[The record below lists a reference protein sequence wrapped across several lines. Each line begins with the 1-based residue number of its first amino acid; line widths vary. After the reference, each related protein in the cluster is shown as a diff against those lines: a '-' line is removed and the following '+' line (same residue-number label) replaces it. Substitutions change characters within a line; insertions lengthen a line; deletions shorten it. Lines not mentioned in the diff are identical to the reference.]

1 MRHGF
6 VLAAL
11 LLPLAGCYLPP
22 QPAPSYGYGAPGYA
36 PQGYGQPG
44 YPPPGYP
51 PPGYD
56 TQIYP
61 GYSYNDGAPT
71 LLVEGAAVPLIVV
84 GGELGYYDAHHYWHR
99 APDPVA
105 HNLAQRY
112 PGGAAYRPGG
122 GGYPPPRP
130 PGGGYPPPRPPD
142 GGYPHPVPTAGA
154 EPYHGQPQQ
163 YRPPPARP
171 APQAEHEEHPH
182 NRECPPGQR
191 C

>member
-11 LLPLAGCYLPP
+11 LLPLAGCYVPP
-22 QPAPSYGYGAPGYA
+22 QPAPNYGYAA
-36 PQGYGQPG
+36 PG

-51 PPGYD
+51 PRDYAQPGYPPPAYD
-56 TQIYP
+56 TGVYP
-61 GYSYNDGAPT
+61 GYSYIDGAPT
-71 LLVEGAAVPLIVV
+71 LFVEGAVVPLIVV
-84 GGELGYYDAHHYWHR
+84 GGAWGYYDSHHYWHH

-112 PGGAAYRPGG
+112 PGGAAYHPGG

-130 PGGGYPPPRPPD
+130 PGAGY
-142 GGYPHPVPTAGA
+142 YPHPVPAAGA
-154 EPYHGQPQQ
+154 EPYRGQPQGQ
-163 YRPPPARP
+163 PQPNRAPPPQGRP
-171 APQAEHEEHPH
+171 APQAEHEEHQRS
-182 NRECPPGQR
+182 RECPAGQR